1 MVFNIAFFKNGGM
14 NHWILIAFVWLTS
27 ILSPI
32 YGQKSP
38 SSTEDKR
45 VKVLFAKDFLISQEG
60 ENSIQKLVGEVE
72 LKQKNIRMYCDSA
85 IIQNETLVWAYGNV
99 VFWEGDSIKVFS
111 NAMEFN
117 SDSSIA
123 KLIGNIQLNKNKSKL
138 FTDTLLYD
146 LNRKL
151 ATYKDGGIFYSGDT
165 QLSSKQGS
173 YNTESYF
180 AAFKDSVVVIDS
192 DFALRADTLTFD
204 TDKEIIYFNAPTRLK
219 TDSAE
224 IYTESGFYETISGKA
239 DFIQKA
245 QYKKG
250 GETATA
256 DTIRLL
262 EDQKK
267 YLLLGQANL
276 SDSLHEA
283 TGDIII
289 FSEISDQLDIYGT
302 AHYIDYE
309 KDQNIKADSIRYN
322 KKEGTYTTRGRSLI
336 IDPPQFLEADQV
348 DYQESTGFGLAFG
361 NIVWRDTSE
370 NITLYCDSLLY
381 QKSKE
386 YFKAFNKVNERP
398 LMVVLLDND
407 SLFLSANTLSS
418 IRPDTTGMDSTRIFI
433 ANQEVRVFKSDLQ
446 AVCDSLSYNPTDSL
460 ISMFKNPVAWTD
472 TSQFSADTLILT
484 NGKQGIKEINLTGN
498 SIIINELDS
507 IFYNQ
512 IQGRT
517 IDAFF
522 VDKNLDLMSAKGNAE
537 VVYYIKDE
545 DDAYVG
551 VDKTSCGMMNII
563 FGDNEVDKIVFY
575 VKPKTQVLPMLKA
588 DHLKIRLSGF
598 SWNVEAKPKFPLDVL
613 NVRQLIRATNPQPD
627 AEFQNIRINEN

>member
-1 MVFNIAFFKNGGM
+1 MVKKN
-14 NHWILIAFVWLTS
+14 
-27 ILSPI
+27 
-32 YGQKSP
+32 
-38 SSTEDKR
+38 
-45 VKVLFAKDFLISQEG
+45 
-60 ENSIQKLVGEVE
+60 
-72 LKQKNIRMYCDSA
+72 
-85 IIQNETLVWAYGNV
+85 
-99 VFWEGDSIKVFS
+99 
-111 NAMEFN
+111 
-117 SDSSIA
+117 
-123 KLIGNIQLNKNKSKL
+123 
-138 FTDTLLYD
+138 
-146 LNRKL
+146 
-151 ATYKDGGIFYSGDT
+151 
-165 QLSSKQGS
+165 
-173 YNTESYF
+173 
-180 AAFKDSVVVIDS
+180 
-192 DFALRADTLTFD
+192 
-204 TDKEIIYFNAPTRLK
+204 
-219 TDSAE
+219 
-224 IYTESGFYETISGKA
+224 TI
-239 DFIQKA
+239 
-245 QYKKG
+245 
-250 GETATA
+250 E
-256 DTIRLL
+256 
-262 EDQKK
+262 
-267 YLLLGQANL
+267 
-276 SDSLHEA
+276 
-283 TGDIII
+283 
-289 FSEISDQLDIYGT
+289 
-302 AHYIDYE
+302 
-309 KDQNIKADSIRYN
+309 N

-361 NIVWRDTSE
+361 NIIWRDTSE
-370 NITLYCDSLLY
+370 NITLFCDSLLY

-398 LMVVLLDND
+398 LMMVLLDND
-407 SLFLSANTLSS
+407 SLFLSAKTLSS
-418 IRPDTTGMDSTRIFI
+418 IRPDTTGMDSTRIFV
-433 ANQEVRVFKSDLQ
+433 ADQEVRVFKSDLQ

-498 SIIINELDS
+498 SIIVNELDS

-551 VDKTSCGMMNII
+551 VDKTSCGLMNII
-563 FGDNEVDKIVFY
+563 FGDNEVEKIVFY

-627 AEFQNIRINEN
+627 VEFQNIRINEN